1 MSFERSTIILFGA
14 LSAAFAS
21 AAVPPATRPS
31 STQPAATQPTMAK
44 IHSFNSPVPGSENG
58 KWKDYAA
65 MHNYFV
71 EGFVN
76 TEGFG
81 LSRMMT
87 PRQSARF
94 NVLYVEGE
102 TYRIGTVNLISLGD
116 APEKGKPTA
125 PYAYEAKN
133 GDPVKSRLKTSQK
146 RELTK
151 QEVTALAK
159 LEKGEESILQVDEK
173 NPMLIGALRASASC
187 VECHHVKE
195 GTLLGAFSYPLISV
209 EEPSSPRKS
218 PVKK

>member
-1 MSFERSTIILFGA
+1 MSFQRSTILLFGA

-31 STQPAATQPTMAK
+31 ATQPSATQPTQVKALK
-44 IHSFNSPVPGSENG
+44 VHAFNEPVPGAENG
-58 KWKDYAA
+58 KWKSYAA

-81 LSRMMT
+81 FGRMMT
-87 PRQSARF
+87 PRQAARS

-116 APEKGKPTA
+116 APEKGKPAA

-133 GDPVKSRLKTSQK
+133 GDPAKSR
-146 RELTK
+146 
-151 QEVTALAK
+151 
-159 LEKGEESILQVDEK
+159 
-173 NPMLIGALRASASC
+173 
-187 VECHHVKE
+187 
-195 GTLLGAFSYPLISV
+195 
-209 EEPSSPRKS
+209 
-218 PVKK
+218 